1 LSTVH
6 VAVERATGKRFALK
20 VFDRKVLRSNRKD
33 ADVAMEEHCL
43 RRANHPGVVKLHA
56 CFRDGEAAY
65 LALELC
71 PGGELWAL
79 ARGSGCPERLARHY
93 LAQLLEALAYLR
105 DAGIVH
111 RDLKAENVLLSAEN
125 RAKLVDFGSAKDLAN
140 PHVKGA
146 GTVSFKRVLED
157 NVGTPNFMAPEV
169 IRNKCSDF
177 RSDVWSLGCTVFQVL
192 SGAPPFGG
200 GDLAR
205 VYSRAL
211 AARLAFPPG
220 IPGEARDLISRMV
233 VTEPGARLGA
243 ASVRELRAH
252 AFFAC
257 SPGLGPCFEGAHR
270 LAAPVPSLEEQ
281 CLHAAPAAGQ
291 RSGAP
296 AGVRQLTRG
305 RGGPEVHGPVSSG
318 LLIAWQVVGTKRARP
333 GRALMRRSMPQ
344 CAGRSRRCCTCAR
357 GLAPAQVQVHVRT
370 KELCLRAVGCRWASL
385 GPRARAWA
393 AARSGRLRR
402 EAEEALARFQE
413 VAGIL
418 EEMPSCRSSSSS

>member
-1 LSTVH
+1 MSFPLPVRNRRRADDFTIGRLLGEGSLSTVH

-270 LAAPVPSLEEQ
+270 LAAPVPSLEE
-281 CLHAAPAAGQ
+281 
-291 RSGAP
+291 
-296 AGVRQLTRG
+296 
-305 RGGPEVHGPVSSG
+305 
-318 LLIAWQVVGTKRARP
+318 
-333 GRALMRRSMPQ
+333 
-344 CAGRSRRCCTCAR
+344 
-357 GLAPAQVQVHVRT
+357 
-370 KELCLRAVGCRWASL
+370 LCLRAVGCRWASL